1 MTWTH
6 ATCFTLPKKLIAE
19 EFFTNLQVHEDVTE
33 AQIAQMKELLDDSEG
48 SSGTPGAKRSSSAT
62 GEGGGGGG
70 GGGGGSNKK
79 AKADITKGMSDAEY
93 VV

>member
-1 MTWTH
+1 VTWTH

-48 SSGTPGAKRSSSAT
+48 SSGTPGGKRGSSAT
-62 GEGGGGGG
+62 EGG

>member
-33 AQIAQMKELLDDSEG
+33 AQIAQMKELLDSEG
-48 SSGTPGAKRSSSAT
+48 SGGTPGAKRGSSAT
-62 GEGGGGGG
+62 E
-70 GGGGGSNKK
+70 GGGGSNKK

>member
-33 AQIAQMKELLDDSEG
+33 AQIAQMKELLDSEG
-48 SSGTPGAKRSSSAT
+48 SSGTPGGKRSSSAT
-62 GEGGGGGG
+62 EGGGG